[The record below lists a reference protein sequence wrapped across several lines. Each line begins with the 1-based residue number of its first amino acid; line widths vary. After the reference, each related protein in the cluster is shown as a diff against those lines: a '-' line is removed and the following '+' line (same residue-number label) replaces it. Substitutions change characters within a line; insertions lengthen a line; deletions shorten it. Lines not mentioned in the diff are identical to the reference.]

1 MIHISDCKIKDLETQ
16 YLQIQYNK
24 KDNYFYLDNYFPK
37 YKKKEDAFSQLI
49 ILYKKGD
56 KFAIKYFENII
67 VNIIFNYF
75 WCCDLIVPIPPSSS
89 MFDVYSNKIIC
100 LSLNSL
106 NIIKYK
112 QDILKRSM
120 SSAPSHITNK
130 RDIAHILDS
139 VKIINNNHIKDKKII
154 LFDDIITTGNTSS
167 IIKNML
173 ISRGACSVIRLFLGR
188 TINL

>member
-75 WCCDLIVPIPPSSS
+75 WFCDLIVPVPTSSS
-89 MFDVYSNKIIC
+89 MLDVYTNKIIC
-100 LSLNSL
+100 LSLNAL
-106 NIIKYK
+106 NIIKYED
-112 QDILKRSM
+112 DILKRTRGYV
-120 SSAPSHITNK
+120 PSHITN
-130 RDIAHILDS
+130 RRNTADIANS
-139 VKIINNNHIKDKKII
+139 IKVVNGERIKNKKII
-154 LFDDIITTGNTSS
+154 LFDDIITTGHTSGA
-167 IIKNML
+167 IRNIL
-173 ISRGACSVIRLFLGR
+173 ISKGADSVIMLFIGR
-188 TINL
+188 TVN

>member
-1 MIHISDCKIKDLETQ
+1 MIHISDCKIKDIETQ
-16 YLQIQYNK
+16 YLQIQYNE

-37 YKKKEDAFSQLI
+37 YKKKEDAFSKLI

-75 WCCDLIVPIPPSSS
+75 WFCDLIVPIPPSSS

-106 NIIKYK
+106 NIIQYK

-139 VKIINNNHIKDKKII
+139 VKITNDDYIKDKKII

>member
-1 MIHISDCKIKDLETQ
+1 MIYLSGSKIKDLETQ
-16 YLQIQYNK
+16 YLQIQYNE

-37 YKKKEDAFSQLI
+37 YKKKEDAFSKLI

-75 WCCDLIVPIPPSSS
+75 WFCDLIVPIPPSSS

-100 LSLNSL
+100 LSLNYL
-106 NIIKYK
+106 NIIQYK

-130 RDIAHILDS
+130 RDTAHISDS
-139 VKIINNNHIKDKKII
+139 VKITNDDYIKDKKII

-173 ISRGACSVIRLFLGR
+173 ISRGAGSVIRLFLGR